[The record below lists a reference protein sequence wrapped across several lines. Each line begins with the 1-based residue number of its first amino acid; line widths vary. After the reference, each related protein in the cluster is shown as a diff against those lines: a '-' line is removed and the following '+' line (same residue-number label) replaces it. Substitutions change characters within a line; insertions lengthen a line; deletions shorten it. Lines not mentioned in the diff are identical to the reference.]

1 LKGRAPMRF
10 CLMIEGQEGV
20 TWDQWLSL
28 ALACEEHGFEAL
40 FRSDHYYSVMGA
52 RDRGSSDAWTV
63 LAALAA
69 RTERVRLG
77 TLVSPVTFRH
87 PTVLAKA
94 ATTVDEI
101 SGGRVELGLGAGW
114 WTEEHQ
120 THGFPFPP
128 VPERMQ
134 MLAEQL
140 EIVHGLF
147 KEPVFTFEGRHYTLR
162 DCPFTPKPVQQ
173 PHLPVIVGGRG
184 GAGIARLAARW
195 ADEYNTF
202 FVPPDEARA
211 RYARVRDAVDAEGRD
226 QDTFTT
232 SLMTGVVVGADRGEL
247 IHRVERLMEI
257 DPEDASSA
265 DDFLSG
271 LEARG
276 VVVGTPDQALELLAA
291 FDEAGVQRIML
302 QDLLVDDI
310 EMLALLG
317 SEILPRMG

>member
-1 LKGRAPMRF
+1 VRF

-20 TWDQWLSL
+20 TWEEWLSL

-40 FRSDHYYSVMGA
+40 FRSDHYYSVVGA
-52 RDRGSSDAWTV
+52 PDPGSTDAWTL

-69 RTERVRLG
+69 RTEHVRLG

-101 SGGRVELGLGAGW
+101 SRGRVELGLGAGW
-114 WTEEHQ
+114 WTQEHE

-162 DCPFTPKPVQQ
+162 DCPFIPKPVQQ
-173 PHLPVIVGGRG
+173 PHLPIIVGGKG
-184 GAGIARLAARW
+184 GAGIAGLAARW
-195 ADEYNTF
+195 ADEYNTY
-202 FVPPDEARA
+202 FVGPEEVRT
-211 RYARVRDAVDAEGRD
+211 RFTRVRDAVDAQDRD

-232 SLMTGVVVGADRGEL
+232 SLMTQVAVGSSRAEL
-247 IHRVERLMEI
+247 IPRIDRLMEFEPDAAGSPDEYLKEMATQGAIVGTPEQAVERL
-257 DPEDASSA
+257 
-265 DDFLSG
+265 
-271 LEARG
+271 
-276 VVVGTPDQALELLAA
+276 AA
-291 FDEAGVQRIML
+291 FEEAGVQRIML
-302 QDLLVDDI
+302 QDLMVDDLD
-310 EMLALLG
+310 MLALLG
-317 SEILPRMG
+317 SEVFPKVG

>member
-1 LKGRAPMRF
+1 MRF

-20 TWDQWLSL
+20 TWEQWLWL
-28 ALACEEHGFEAL
+28 ALACEEHGFEAM

-52 RDRGSSDAWTV
+52 RDRGSTDAWTV

-87 PTVLAKA
+87 PALLAKA
-94 ATTVDEI
+94 ATTVDHI

-114 WTEEHQ
+114 HAAEHE

-128 VPERMQ
+128 VSERME

-147 KEPVFTFEGRHYTLR
+147 KETAFSFQGRHYTLR
-162 DCPFTPKPVQQ
+162 DCPFTPKPLQQ
-173 PHLPVIVGGRG
+173 PHLPLIVGGKG

-202 FVPPDEARA
+202 FVNAEEARE
-211 RYARVRDAVDAEGRD
+211 RFSRVRDAVEAEGRD
-226 QDTFTT
+226 QEAFIT
-232 SLMTGVVVGADRGEL
+232 SLMTQVVVGADHGEL
-247 IHRVERLMEI
+247 IHRVGRLMEI
-257 DPEDASSA
+257 DPDSGSSSPEDYLGELAA
-265 DDFLSG
+265 QG
-271 LEARG
+271 A
-276 VVVGTPDQALELLAA
+276 VVGAPDQAVERLQSFEA
-291 FDEAGVQRIML
+291 AGVQRIML
-302 QDLLVDDI
+302 QDLLVDDL

>member
-1 LKGRAPMRF
+1 MLF

-20 TWDQWLSL
+20 TWEQWLSL

-40 FRSDHYYSVMGA
+40 FRSDHYYSVVDA
-52 RDRGSSDAWTV
+52 PDRGSTDAWTV

-94 ATTVDEI
+94 AATVDEI
-101 SGGRVELGLGAGW
+101 SGGRAELGLGAGW

-128 VPERMQ
+128 VPERME

-147 KEPVFTFEGRHYTLR
+147 KEARFTFEGRHYVLR

-173 PHLPVIVGGRG
+173 PHLPVIVGGKG

-202 FVPPDEARA
+202 FVKPEEARA
-211 RYARVRDAVDAEGRD
+211 RFGRVRDAVDAEGRD
-226 QDTFTT
+226 QDSFVT
-232 SLMTGVVVGADRGEL
+232 SLMAQVVVGADQEDL
-247 IHRVERLMEI
+247 IRRVERLMEF
-257 DPEDASSA
+257 DPDAGSSP
-265 DDFLSG
+265 DEY
-271 LEARG
+271 LEEMRDQGA
-276 VVVGTPDQALELLAA
+276 VVGTPDEAVERLAA
-291 FDEAGVQRIML
+291 FEDVGVQRIML
-302 QDLLVDDI
+302 QDLLVDDL

-317 SEILPRMG
+317 SEVFPRLG

>member
-1 LKGRAPMRF
+1 VRF

-20 TWDQWLSL
+20 TWEQWLSL

-40 FRSDHYYSVMGA
+40 FRSDHYYSVVGA
-52 RDRGSSDAWTV
+52 PDRGSTDAWTL

-101 SGGRVELGLGAGW
+101 SGGRAELGLGAGW

-128 VPERMQ
+128 VSERMEI
-134 MLAEQL
+134 LAEQL

-147 KEPVFTFEGRHYTLR
+147 KEPVFSFEGRHYTLR
-162 DCPFTPKPVQQ
+162 DCPFAPKPVQE
-173 PHLPVIVGGRG
+173 PHLPVIVGGKG
-184 GAGIARLAARW
+184 GAGIAQLAARW

-202 FVPPDEARA
+202 FVRPDEARE
-211 RYARVRDAVDAEGRD
+211 RFARVRAAVDAEGRD
-226 QDTFTT
+226 QDAFVT
-232 SLMTGVVVGADRGEL
+232 SLMTQVVVGADRPEL
-247 IHRVERLMEI
+247 IRRVERLMDI
-257 DPEDASSA
+257 DPEDASSPDEYLA
-265 DDFLSG
+265 S
-271 LEARG
+271 LEAQG
-276 VVVGTPDQALELLAA
+276 GVVGTPGQAVERFGA
-291 FDEAGVQRIML
+291 FEEAGVQRIML
-302 QDLLVDDI
+302 QDLLVDDL
-310 EMLALLG
+310 EMVALLG
-317 SEILPRMG
+317 SEVFPRTG